1 MRTATIAAVLAAAGS
16 AVAGPVTIGFD
27 FDPLNQPLLKGQVI
41 DNEFGPEL
49 TISAVNN
56 NAGHPHKAIIF
67 DSASPTG
74 GDMDLKTPGYHPTN
88 TTPLGKLLIIAEN
101 VTDTN
106 NDGYVDNPD
115 DEAAGGMIAF
125 QFNGR
130 TFDGYS
136 ITLVDI
142 EEQNGSIQLV
152 AGGAVV
158 ATHAIPNVGDN
169 SVQTLA
175 ASGVTFDEM
184 RVNLAGS
191 GAIGAVSF
199 VPAPGSLALL
209 GCAGLLVV
217 TRRRR

>member
-1 MRTATIAAVLAAAGS
+1 MRTATIAAVLVAAGS
-16 AVAGPVTIGFD
+16 AIAGPVTIGFD
-27 FDPLNQPLLKGQVI
+27 FDPLSQPLLKGQVI

-49 TISAVNN
+49 TISAINN

-67 DSASPTG
+67 DSANPTG
-74 GDMDLKTPGYHPTN
+74 GDTDLMTPGYHPTN
-88 TTPLGKLLIIAEN
+88 TTPLGKILIIAEN
-101 VTDTN
+101 LTDAN

-115 DEAAGGMIAF
+115 DEAAGGTITF
-125 QFNGR
+125 QFSTQ

-142 EEQNGSIQLV
+142 EEQNGTIQLV
-152 AGGAVV
+152 SGGSVV
-158 ATHAIPNVGDN
+158 ATHAIPKVGDN

-175 ASGVTFDEM
+175 ASGVVFDEM
-184 RVNLAGS
+184 RVNLVGS

-217 TRRRR
+217 SRRRR